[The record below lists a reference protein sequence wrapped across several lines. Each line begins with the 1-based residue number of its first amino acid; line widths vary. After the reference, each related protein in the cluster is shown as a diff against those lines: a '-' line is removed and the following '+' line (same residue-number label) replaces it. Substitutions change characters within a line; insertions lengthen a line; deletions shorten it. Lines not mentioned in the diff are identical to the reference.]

1 MPPETISV
9 SCIFRHTRYSPDLN
23 PIEQVW
29 GAIKRE
35 VSATFVTG
43 YEHMT
48 ATITQAFE
56 KLAAKRTY
64 WEKWVKIFLRP
75 KYASKR
81 LSRYVER
88 YGRVTRATPR

>member
-23 PIEQVW
+23 PIEQIW
-29 GAIKRE
+29 RAIKRE
-35 VSATFVTG
+35 VSATFVRD
-43 YEHMT
+43 YEHLT
-48 ATITQAFE
+48 TTIARAFE

-64 WEKWVKIFLRP
+64 WEKWAETFLSP

-81 LSRYVER
+81 LSR
-88 YGRVTRATPR
+88 